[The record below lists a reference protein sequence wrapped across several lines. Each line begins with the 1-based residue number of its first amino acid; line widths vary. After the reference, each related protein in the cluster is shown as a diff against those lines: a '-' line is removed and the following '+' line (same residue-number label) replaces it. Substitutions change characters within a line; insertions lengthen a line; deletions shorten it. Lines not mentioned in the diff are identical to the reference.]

1 MTDSPRRSRAISRVS
16 RWQGLWLPFG
26 VLTFF
31 LNFIPNVG
39 GLGAVLLPM
48 PLIALDPQF
57 SSAETAVS
65 FLVPFGVNIF
75 AKDVLEPKVL
85 GHATDLNPVTILL
98 AILIYGSVW
107 GVTGMVGRWPPRS
120 ALAGHGARNGARN
133 LSVALWFA

>member
-1 MTDSPRRSRAISRVS
+1 M
-16 RWQGLWLPFG
+16 
-26 VLTFF
+26 LTFF

-75 AKDVLEPKVL
+75 AKDVLEPKIL
-85 GHATDLNPVTILL
+85 GHATDLTQ
-98 AILIYGSVW
+98 S
-107 GVTGMVGRWPPRS
+107 RS
-120 ALAGHGARNGARN
+120 YLPSSSMAPSGE
-133 LSVALWFA
+133 

>member
-1 MTDSPRRSRAISRVS
+1 MTDSHRRSRAISRVS

-75 AKDVLEPKVL
+75 AKDVLEPKIL

-107 GVTGMVGRWPPRS
+107 GVTGMVGRYG
-120 ALAGHGARNGARN
+120 L
-133 LSVALWFA
+133 L

>member
-1 MTDSPRRSRAISRVS
+1 M
-16 RWQGLWLPFG
+16 
-26 VLTFF
+26 LTFF

-75 AKDVLEPKVL
+75 AKDVLEPKIL

-107 GVTGMVGRWPPRS
+107 GVTGMVGRGPPLS
-120 ALAGHGARNGARN
+120 PLGGNGARNGACHGARHP
-133 LSVALWFA
+133 SVGL

>member
-1 MTDSPRRSRAISRVS
+1 M
-16 RWQGLWLPFG
+16 
-26 VLTFF
+26 LTFF

-75 AKDVLEPKVL
+75 AKDVLEPKIL

-107 GVTGMVGRWPPRS
+107 GVTGMVGRGPPLSPLGGQRRPERRLPRRLPRRSPSVRWPLI
-120 ALAGHGARNGARN
+120 AL
-133 LSVALWFA
+133 

>member
-1 MTDSPRRSRAISRVS
+1 M
-16 RWQGLWLPFG
+16 
-26 VLTFF
+26 LTFF

-75 AKDVLEPKVL
+75 AKDVLEPKIL

-107 GVTGMVGRWPPRS
+107 GVTGMVGRGPPLSPLGGERRPERRLPRRLPSVRWPLI
-120 ALAGHGARNGARN
+120 AL
-133 LSVALWFA
+133 